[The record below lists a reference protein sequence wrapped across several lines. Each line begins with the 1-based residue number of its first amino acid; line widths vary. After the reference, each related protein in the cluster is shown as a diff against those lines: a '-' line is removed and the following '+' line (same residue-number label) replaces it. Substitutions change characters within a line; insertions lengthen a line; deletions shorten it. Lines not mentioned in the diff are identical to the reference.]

1 MEYALVAG
9 GLLLLFGGGEVLVN
23 GAVSLASRLGVS
35 PLIVGLT
42 VVGFGTSA
50 PELLVSLEAA
60 LGGQPDIAVGNVV
73 GSNIANILLILGAA
87 AVIYPIR
94 CAPQVVFRDGVVML
108 LAALL
113 FVLLA
118 LEGIIPRWQGVLM
131 FGALLVFVG
140 YSYWS
145 ERYRK
150 APSERLHRHE
160 AEEFGDSQRSLGMS
174 LLLVAIGF
182 AALLGG
188 SKMLVSGAVDIAR
201 AAGISEAVIGLSL
214 VAVGTSLPELATS
227 CMAAFRKHTDVAVG
241 NVLGSNIFNILSVLG
256 LTAIVAPVPI
266 SPQILALDLWI
277 MLGVSVLL
285 LPVLITGWRIS
296 RGEGVVFLFAY
307 AAYIV
312 TLYWRAPAA

>member
-1 MEYALVAG
+1 MEYALVVG

-23 GAVSLASRLGVS
+23 GAVSLANRLGVS
-35 PLIVGLT
+35 PLIIGLT

-87 AVIYPIR
+87 SVIYPIR
-94 CAPQVVFRDGVVML
+94 CAPQVVFRDGIFMLASAALFAL
-108 LAALL
+108 LAH
-113 FVLLA
+113 
-118 LEGIIPRWQGVLM
+118 EGIIPRWQGAVM
-131 FGALLVFVG
+131 FAALLVFVG

-160 AEEFGDSQRSLGMS
+160 AEEFGDAERSLGLS
-174 LLLVAIGF
+174 LVLVAVGF
-182 AALLGG
+182 VALIGG
-188 SKMLVSGAVDIAR
+188 SKMLVSGALDIAR

-227 CMAAFRKHTDVAVG
+227 CMAAVRKHTDVAVG

-256 LTAIVAPVPI
+256 LTAIVEPVPI
-266 SPQILALDLWI
+266 SSEILGLDLWI
-277 MLGVSVLL
+277 MLGVSVLV
-285 LPVLITGWRIS
+285 LPVLITGWRIN
-296 RGEGVVFLFAY
+296 RVEGGIFLLAY
-307 AAYIV
+307 AGYIAI
-312 TLYWRAPAA
+312 LYGRVPAL